1 MPTESI
7 RAARQAFLSERGA
20 EMTGSLLG
28 PIDVENSAFSAEED
42 IAAYRSMLLIRRF
55 EEKAGQLYAL
65 QAIHGACP
73 LCIGQEASIVGM
85 VMEARKTDPVIT
97 GYRTH
102 GALLARGVD
111 PRLVMAELT
120 GRKSGL
126 AHGKGGTARMF
137 APEHHFYGGHGNA
150 GLGAPLGA
158 GLAFASRYR
167 GDDAVTLCF
176 YGDGAAARGRVL
188 EAYKAAARWALPI
201 VFIVDNNT
209 AAPGASIVLGSVP
222 SAISE
227 SGRPFAIPGEQ
238 VDGMDV
244 RRVRAAGRRA
254 IERARRG
261 DGPTVLEMLTY
272 RYRGHGGMPARAGG
286 GAERRLEE
294 ADPVVKARARLLAS
308 ALLSERELKA
318 LEKEVK
324 ETVTAAAAFAR
335 AEPAPEARDL
345 LASVEA

>member
-1 MPTESI
+1 MSGSPLGATSVESMP
-7 RAARQAFLSERGA
+7 
-20 EMTGSLLG
+20 
-28 PIDVENSAFSAEED
+28 FSPAEE

-65 QAIHGACP
+65 QAVHGACP

-85 VMEARKTDPVIT
+85 VMEANETDPVIT

-102 GALLARGVD
+102 GALLARGAD
-111 PRLVMAELT
+111 PKLMMAELT
-120 GRKSGL
+120 GRATGL
-126 AHGKGGTARMF
+126 AEGKGGTVRMF
-137 APEHHFYGGHGNA
+137 APALRFYGGHGSA
-150 GLGAPLGA
+150 GAGVPLGA

-167 GDDAVTLCF
+167 EDNAVTLCF
-176 YGDGAAARGRVL
+176 FGDGAAARGRVL
-188 EAYKAAARWALPI
+188 ETYKLAARWALPI

-227 SGRPFAIPGEQ
+227 AGTPFAVPGEQ
-238 VDGMDV
+238 VDGIDV

-272 RYRGHGGMPARAGG
+272 RYRGHGGMPARGG
-286 GAERRLEE
+286 GERRLEE
-294 ADPVVKARARLLAS
+294 ADPVVKARSRLLAS
-308 ALLSERELKA
+308 ALVSERELKA
-318 LEKEVK
+318 LEKDVK
-324 ETVTAAAAFAR
+324 DIVVAAAAAAR
-335 AEPAPEARDL
+335 SAPAPEARDL
-345 LASVEA
+345 LTSIEV

>member
-1 MPTESI
+1 M
-7 RAARQAFLSERGA
+7 AGGA
-20 EMTGSLLG
+20 LRPS
-28 PIDVENSAFSAEED
+28 DVETDGFSADED

-55 EEKAGQLYAL
+55 EEKAGQLYAM
-65 QAIHGACP
+65 QTIQGACP
-73 LCIGQEASIVGM
+73 LCIGREASIVGVM
-85 VMEARKTDPVIT
+85 MEARTTDPVIT

-102 GALLARGVD
+102 GALLARGAD

-120 GRKSGL
+120 GRKAGL
-126 AHGKGGTARMF
+126 AHGKGGTVRMF
-137 APEHHFYGGHGNA
+137 APEQTFYGGHGSA
-150 GLGAPLGA
+150 GLCAPLGA

-188 EAYKAAARWALPI
+188 ETYKAAARWALPI
-201 VFIVDNNT
+201 VFVVDNNT

-238 VDGMDV
+238 VDGIDV
-244 RRVRAAGRRA
+244 RRVRMAARRA

-272 RYRGHGGMPARAGG
+272 RYRGHGGMPARAGAS
-286 GAERRLEE
+286 AERRIED
-294 ADPVVKARARLLAS
+294 ADPVFKARARLLA
-308 ALLSERELKA
+308 AGVLRERELRA
-318 LEKEVK
+318 LEKEVR
-324 ETVTAAAAFAR
+324 ETVVAAGAFAR
-335 AEPAPEARDL
+335 SAALPEPDDL
-345 LASVEA
+345 LAPVEA

>member
-1 MPTESI
+1 MAGSVLGPNTVE
-7 RAARQAFLSERGA
+7 
-20 EMTGSLLG
+20 TGS
-28 PIDVENSAFSAEED
+28 VSTNEE

-65 QAIHGACP
+65 QAIHGTCP
-73 LCIGQEASIVGM
+73 LCIGQEASIVGTM
-85 VMEARKTDPVIT
+85 MEARETDPVIT

-102 GALLARGVD
+102 GAVLARGVE

-126 AHGKGGTARMF
+126 AHGKGGTVRMF
-137 APEHHFYGGHGNA
+137 APEHKFFGGHGSG
-150 GLGAPLGA
+150 GLGVPLGA

-176 YGDGAAARGRVL
+176 YGDGAAVRGRVL
-188 EAYKAAARWALPI
+188 EAYKAAARWSLPI

-222 SAISE
+222 SALSE

-238 VDGMDV
+238 VDGIDV
-244 RRVRAAGRRA
+244 RRVRAAARRA

-272 RYRGHGGMPARAGG
+272 RYRGHGGVPARAGAN
-286 GAERRLEE
+286 AERRIED
-294 ADPVVKARARLLAS
+294 ADPIVKARARLLADG
-308 ALLSERELKA
+308 LLSERALKV

-324 ETVTAAAAFAR
+324 EIVVAAAAFAR
-335 AEPAPEARDL
+335 SEPVPEAGDL
-345 LASVEA
+345 LASVGA

>member
-1 MPTESI
+1 M
-7 RAARQAFLSERGA
+7 AG
-20 EMTGSLLG
+20 GVLG
-28 PIDVENSAFSAEED
+28 PSSADPGGFSADED
-42 IAAYRSMLLIRRF
+42 IAAYRTMLLIRRF

-73 LCIGQEASIVGM
+73 LCIGQEASIVGT
-85 VMEARKTDPVIT
+85 VMEARATDPVIT

-102 GALLARGVD
+102 GAVLARGVD

-126 AHGKGGTARMF
+126 AHGKGGTVRMF
-137 APEHHFYGGHGNA
+137 APEHKFYGGHGSA
-150 GLGAPLGA
+150 GLGAPLGT

-167 GDDAVTLCF
+167 DDDAVTLCF

-188 EAYKAAARWALPI
+188 EAYKTAARRALPM

-222 SAISE
+222 SALSE

-238 VDGMDV
+238 VDGIDV
-244 RRVRAAGRRA
+244 RLVRTAARRA
-254 IERARRG
+254 IARARRG

-272 RYRGHGGMPARAGG
+272 RYRGHGGLPARTGAS
-286 GAERRLEE
+286 AERRLED
-294 ADPVVKARARLLAS
+294 ADPIVKARARILADG
-308 ALLSERELKA
+308 LLSERALKA

-324 ETVTAAAAFAR
+324 EAVVAAAAFAR
-335 AEPAPEARDL
+335 SEPGPEAGDL
-345 LASVEA
+345 LAAVEA

>member
-1 MPTESI
+1 MASGV
-7 RAARQAFLSERGA
+7 F
-20 EMTGSLLG
+20 G
-28 PIDVENSAFSAEED
+28 PIDVESLMFSAEED
-42 IAAYRSMLLIRRF
+42 ATAYRRMLLIRRF

-65 QAIHGACP
+65 QAIHGPCP

-85 VMEARKTDPVIT
+85 LMEALPTDPVVT
-97 GYRTH
+97 SYRTH
-102 GALLARGVD
+102 GALLARGAD
-111 PRLVMAELT
+111 PLLLMSELT
-120 GRKSGL
+120 GRTSGL
-126 AHGKGGTARMF
+126 AGGKGGTTRMF

-150 GLGAPLGA
+150 GFGAPIGA

-167 GDDAVTLCF
+167 RDNAVTLCF
-176 YGDGAAARGRVL
+176 FGDGAAARGRVF
-188 EAYKAAARWALPI
+188 ETYKLAARWSLPI

-238 VDGMDV
+238 VDGIDV
-244 RRVRAAGRRA
+244 RSVRAAGRRA

-272 RYRGHGGMPARAGG
+272 RYRGHGDIPAPIGAGS
-286 GAERRLEE
+286 ERRLED
-294 ADPVVKARARLLAS
+294 ADPVVKARARILAS
-308 ALLSERELKA
+308 GQLKESELKA
-318 LEKEVK
+318 LEKEIR
-324 ETVTAAAAFAR
+324 ETVAAASAAAR
-335 AEPAPEARDL
+335 AAPHPDRDDL

>member
-1 MPTESI
+1 M
-7 RAARQAFLSERGA
+7 AGNA
-20 EMTGSLLG
+20 LG
-28 PIDVENSAFSAEED
+28 PNDVENGGFSADED
-42 IAAYRSMLLIRRF
+42 VSAYRSMLLIRRF

-73 LCIGQEASIVGM
+73 LCIGQEAAIVGM
-85 VMEARKTDPVIT
+85 MMEARKTDPVIT

-102 GALLARGVD
+102 GALLARGAD
-111 PRLVMAELT
+111 PRFVMAELT
-120 GRKSGL
+120 GRTSGL
-126 AHGKGGTARMF
+126 AHGKGGTVRMF
-137 APEHHFYGGHGNA
+137 APEDRFYGGHGSA

-201 VFIVDNNT
+201 VFVVDNNT

-238 VDGMDV
+238 VDGIDV

-254 IERARRG
+254 ITRARRG
-261 DGPTVLEMLTY
+261 EGPSVLEMLTY
-272 RYRGHGGMPARAGG
+272 RYRGHGGVPARPGAS
-286 GAERRLEE
+286 AERRLED
-294 ADPVVKARARLLAS
+294 ADPIVKARARILEDGS
-308 ALLSERELKA
+308 LSERALKA

-324 ETVTAAAAFAR
+324 ETVVAAAAFAR
-335 AEPAPEARDL
+335 SEPAPRDEDL
-345 LASVEA
+345 LAAVEA

>member
-1 MPTESI
+1 MGV
-7 RAARQAFLSERGA
+7 RAFGPADA
-20 EMTGSLLG
+20 EDILF
-28 PIDVENSAFSAEED
+28 PAEED
-42 IAAYRSMLLIRRF
+42 VAAYRSMLLIRRF
-55 EEKAGQLYAL
+55 EEKTGQLYAL

-85 VMEARKTDPVIT
+85 MMEARATDPVIT

-102 GALLARGVD
+102 GALLARGAD
-111 PRLVMAELT
+111 PRVLMAELT
-120 GRKSGL
+120 GRASGL
-126 AHGKGGTARMF
+126 AGGKGGTVRMF
-137 APEHHFYGGHGNA
+137 APEHHFYGGHGSA

-158 GLAFASRYR
+158 GLAFATRYR
-167 GDDAVTLCF
+167 RDDSVTLCF
-176 YGDGAAARGRVL
+176 FGDGAAARGRVL
-188 EAYKAAARWALPI
+188 ETYKLAARWSLPI
-201 VFIVDNNT
+201 VFVVDNNT
-209 AAPGASIVLGSVP
+209 AAPGASVVLGSVP

-238 VDGMDV
+238 VDGIDV

-254 IERARRG
+254 IARARRG

-272 RYRGHGGMPARAGG
+272 RYRGHGGLPARAGG

-308 ALLSERELKA
+308 GVIGERELKA
-318 LEKEVK
+318 LEKEVR
-324 ETVTAAAAFAR
+324 ETVAAAAVAAR
-335 AEPAPEARDL
+335 AAPAPPRADL

>member
-1 MPTESI
+1 MAGSVLGPNTVE
-7 RAARQAFLSERGA
+7 
-20 EMTGSLLG
+20 TGS
-28 PIDVENSAFSAEED
+28 VSTNEE

-73 LCIGQEASIVGM
+73 LCIGQEASIVGTM
-85 VMEARKTDPVIT
+85 MEARETDPVIT

-102 GALLARGVD
+102 GAVLARGVE

-126 AHGKGGTARMF
+126 AHGKGGTVRMF
-137 APEHHFYGGHGNA
+137 APEHKFFGGHGSG
-150 GLGAPLGA
+150 GLGVPLGA

-176 YGDGAAARGRVL
+176 YGDGAAVRGRVL
-188 EAYKAAARWALPI
+188 EAYKAAARWSLPI

-222 SAISE
+222 SALSE

-238 VDGMDV
+238 VDGIDV
-244 RRVRAAGRRA
+244 RRVRAAARRA

-272 RYRGHGGMPARAGG
+272 RYRGHGGVPARAGAN
-286 GAERRLEE
+286 AERRIED
-294 ADPVVKARARLLAS
+294 ADPIVKARARLLADG
-308 ALLSERELKA
+308 LLSERALKV

-324 ETVTAAAAFAR
+324 EIVVAAAAFAR
-335 AEPAPEARDL
+335 AEPVPEAGDL
-345 LASVEA
+345 LASVGA

>member
-1 MPTESI
+1 
-7 RAARQAFLSERGA
+7 
-20 EMTGSLLG
+20 MTGSPPVPTDTEDTL
-28 PIDVENSAFSAEED
+28 FSREGD

-65 QAIHGACP
+65 QAIHGVCP

-85 VMEARKTDPVIT
+85 MMEARESDPVIT

-111 PRLVMAELT
+111 PRVLMAELT
-120 GRKSGL
+120 GRTTGL
-126 AHGKGGTARMF
+126 AHGKGGTVRMF
-137 APEHHFYGGHGNA
+137 APEHQFYGGHGKA

-158 GLAFASRYR
+158 GLAFAARYR

-176 YGDGAAARGRVL
+176 FGDGAAARGRVL
-188 EAYKAAARWALPI
+188 EAYKLAARWSLPI

-227 SGRPFAIPGEQ
+227 SGTPFAIPGAQ
-238 VDGMDV
+238 VDGIDV

-254 IERARRG
+254 IDRARRG

-272 RYRGHGGMPARAGG
+272 RYRGHGGLPARAGG
-286 GAERRLEE
+286 GAERRLED
-294 ADPVVKARARLLAS
+294 ADPVFKARARILAS
-308 ALLSERELKA
+308 ALLTERELKA

-324 ETVTAAAAFAR
+324 ETVVAAANAAR
-335 AEPAPEARDL
+335 SGPAPVREDL
-345 LASVEA
+345 LASIEA